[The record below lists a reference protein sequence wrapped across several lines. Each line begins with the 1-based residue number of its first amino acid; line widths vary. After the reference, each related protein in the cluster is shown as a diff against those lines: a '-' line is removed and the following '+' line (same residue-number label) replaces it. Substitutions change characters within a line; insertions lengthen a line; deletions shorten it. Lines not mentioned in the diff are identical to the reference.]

1 MLEYCLMIVVLLQ
14 SLNTFG
20 RLLERHIWNL
30 ENQETQGEGLLMAM
44 KKSVLN
50 AEVAVINAVIAL
62 ALEIDERTGIQ
73 AL

>member
-1 MLEYCLMIVVLLQ
+1 MLEYCLMIVILLQ